1 MIRALIQR
9 ELLYLWR
16 DRGLRNILLFGSLL
30 GLALFFATYSAQVLQ
45 NIPTAVVDLDHS
57 SASHQL
63 IEKVAQAENLQV
75 AAYPDSYE
83 EAEELMKR
91 GKIVVTMVIPENYGK
106 TLALGR
112 QGNVYM
118 AIDGSNM
125 IYSTNA
131 TTAALTVAKT
141 ISAQAGVKA
150 LLARGFQPSEAQ
162 NAYLGVELREEAW
175 FNPTLNYAYFLVLAL
190 VLNIWQQ
197 CCTLAAATNIISET
211 GRPSWKQF
219 KMAGLSKWT
228 LFASKSAVHIVLFMF
243 MVLPV
248 YLISFAVFKVP
259 LHCSGWLLLFFTLAF
274 TIALHSVG
282 TFTSSIGRNAV
293 DTTRYGMIIAL
304 PSFILSGYGWPL
316 ESMPA
321 FLQSLVK
328 LLPQTW
334 FFQGLN
340 YLTFK
345 NPDLSFV
352 QTYFWAFGIIS
363 VVCYGATALLT
374 SRK

>member
-243 MVLPV
+243 M
-248 YLISFAVFKVP
+248 
-259 LHCSGWLLLFFTLAF
+259 
-274 TIALHSVG
+274 
-282 TFTSSIGRNAV
+282 R
-293 DTTRYGMIIAL
+293 
-304 PSFILSGYGWPL
+304 IL
-316 ESMPA
+316 
-321 FLQSLVK
+321 
-328 LLPQTW
+328 
-334 FFQGLN
+334 
-340 YLTFK
+340 
-345 NPDLSFV
+345 D
-352 QTYFWAFGIIS
+352 
-363 VVCYGATALLT
+363 
-374 SRK
+374 